1 MLNSL
6 LNKIT
11 MKKLLTIPLL
21 WLSLQVPAQLIKEIS
36 GSKLLTT
43 SIRTGDTEV
52 FIIDP
57 VTGDAFNVTKAPDSE
72 ERYPIWMPDGKRV
85 VFTSNRDDV
94 KTFNLYIA
102 NADGTSVKRLT
113 NETGGAV
120 YYFPSVQ
127 ADGQKI
133 WFSMAKD
140 DKAII
145 GYVSTDGKE
154 YKEVAD
160 GRDGAISPN
169 GKHVAFTKKL
179 SKGFPVSMMDAD
191 GKNQKQITTHED
203 EIGAVAPTWSTDGK
217 KLLYADQVDEFLE
230 VFSCDA
236 DGNNQKQLTNLK
248 KISSSAAWS
257 PDGRF
262 ITFRVTDFAYWRD
275 SKTQSKTYQEK
286 LGDKRPVY
294 IMKADGSDV
303 QLLETLHYHCAMD
316 GSRAAWK
323 PK

>member
-1 MLNSL
+1 MISS
-6 LNKIT
+6 
-11 MKKLLTIPLL
+11 MKKLLTMLL
-21 WLSLQVPAQLIKEIS
+21 LSLSLQVPAQLVKEIS
-36 GSKLLTT
+36 GAKLLTT
-43 SIRTGDTEV
+43 SIRTGDTEI

-57 VTGDAFNVTKAPDSE
+57 VTGDAFNVTKAPHSE

-85 VFTSNRDDV
+85 VFTSNRDDE

-102 NADGTSVKRLT
+102 NTDGTSVKKLT

-127 ADGQKI
+127 ADGKRI

-140 DKAII
+140 EKAII
-145 GYVSTDGKE
+145 GYVSPDSKE

-169 GKHVAFTKKL
+169 GKQVAFTKKL
-179 SKGFPVSMMDAD
+179 TKGFPVFMMDAD
-191 GKNQKQITTHED
+191 GKNQKQITEHED
-203 EIGAVAPTWSTDGK
+203 EIGAVAPMWSNDGK
-217 KLLYADQVDEFLE
+217 KLLYADQVGEFLE

-236 DGNNQKQLTNLK
+236 DGKKQKQLTNLK

-262 ITFRVTDFAYWRD
+262 ITLRVTDFAYWLD
-275 SKTQSKTYQEK
+275 SKTQNKTYQEK

-294 IMKADGSDV
+294 IMRSDGSEV

>member
-1 MLNSL
+1 
-6 LNKIT
+6 
-11 MKKLLTIPLL
+11 MKKSLTILL
-21 WLSLQVPAQLIKEIS
+21 LSLSLQLPAQLLKEIT

-57 VTGDAFNVTKAPDSE
+57 VTGDAFNVTKAPGSE

-102 NADGTSVKRLT
+102 NIDGTSIKRLT

-127 ADGQKI
+127 ADGKKI
-133 WFSMAKD
+133 WFSLAKAE
-140 DKAII
+140 KAII
-145 GYVSTDGKE
+145 GYVSPDGKE

-169 GKHVAFTKKL
+169 GKQIAFTKNTG
-179 SKGFPVSMMDAD
+179 KGFPLFMMDAD
-191 GKNQKQITTHED
+191 GKNMKQITTHED
-203 EIGAVAPTWSTDGK
+203 EIGAVAPAWSADGK
-217 KLLYADQVDEFLE
+217 KILYADQVDEFLE

-236 DGNNQKQLTNLK
+236 DGKNQKQLTSLK

-275 SKTQSKTYQEK
+275 SKTQNKTYQEK

-294 IMKADGSDV
+294 IMKSDGSEV